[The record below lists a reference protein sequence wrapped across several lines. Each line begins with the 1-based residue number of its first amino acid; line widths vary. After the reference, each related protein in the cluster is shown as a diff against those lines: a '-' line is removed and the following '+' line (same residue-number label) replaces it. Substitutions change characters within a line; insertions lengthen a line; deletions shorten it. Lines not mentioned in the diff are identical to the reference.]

1 MALNLMGGACINEDV
16 LASSRTFSG
25 KVGYSVYNIAVMN
38 TVILR
43 KNTDDSYLVHIDVM
57 GSQLGGQ
64 GAAGSFKWLSIEPI
78 VAEAKKLTEKIYYK
92 CLFSEIPF
100 YNQSIMGDIG
110 YCPVVHYDPSNGVFE
125 AGRIYDQ
132 NGSYGGW
139 PMSSLRNGSYAFGFY
154 VKLW

>member
-25 KVGYSVYNIAVMN
+25 TVGYSVYNFAVIN
-38 TVILR
+38 TVILQ
-43 KNTDDSYLVHIDVM
+43 KNTDDSYLAHIDIM
-57 GSQLGGQ
+57 GSQRSAP
-64 GAAGSFKWLSIEPI
+64 GAAGAFPWLSIEPI
-78 VAEAKKLTEKIYYK
+78 VAEAKKLTEKSYYK

-100 YNQSIMGDIG
+100 YSQDIMGDIG
-110 YCPVVHYDPSNGVFE
+110 YCPVVHYNASTGIFE
-125 AGRIYDQ
+125 AGRIYDE

-139 PMSSLRNGSYAFGFY
+139 PMSSLRNGSYAFGFF